1 MGLDCVQIPYNVYGN
16 KSDGQANGCYI
27 NYLQMNGVIFVPVF
41 NIKED
46 AEVIKKIES
55 IFTKFTVTAVESNAI
70 ANDGRVL
77 NCIAWNIKT

>member
-1 MGLDCVQIPYNVYGN
+1 
-16 KSDGQANGCYI
+16 
-27 NYLQMNGVIFVPVF
+27 MNGVIFVPVF

-55 IFTKFTVTAVESNAI
+55 IFMKFTVTAVESNAI